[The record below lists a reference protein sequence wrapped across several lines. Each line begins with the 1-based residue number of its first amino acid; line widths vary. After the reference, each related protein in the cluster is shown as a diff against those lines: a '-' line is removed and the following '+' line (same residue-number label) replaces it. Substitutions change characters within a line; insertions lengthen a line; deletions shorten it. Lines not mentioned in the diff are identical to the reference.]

1 MATMYELTTAYR
13 ELMDALDTCETDDE
27 AQDIINAVGQI
38 EDDIM
43 AKGDAYTRIVR
54 NLTSDVEA
62 LDAEIKRLEAKKK
75 RTAAAIDRLK
85 DNLKQA
91 MSAANIDKIKTPIGT
106 WSKRLGPWSV
116 QIVDEDA
123 VPERF
128 KVPQPPKID
137 KAAIRDEFKQTG
149 ECLPGCEFQKREIVM
164 LR

>member
-13 ELMDALDTCETDDE
+13 DLLDALDTCENDDE

-116 QIVDEDA
+116 QIVDENA
-123 VPERF
+123 VPDRF
-128 KVPQPPKID
+128 KVPQPPKIS
-137 KAAIRDEFKQTG
+137 KAAIRDEFEQTG
-149 ECLPGCEFQKREIVM
+149 ECFPGCEFQKREIVM

>member
-1 MATMYELTTAYR
+1 MPSIYELTTAYR
-13 ELMDALDTCETDDE
+13 DLMDALDGCETDEE

-38 EDDIM
+38 ENDIM

-75 RTAAAIDRLK
+75 RTSAAIERLK

-116 QIVDEDA
+116 QIEDEDA
-123 VPERF
+123 VPDRF
-128 KVPQPPKID
+128 KVPQPPKIS
-137 KAAIRDEFKQTG
+137 KTAILDEFKQTG